1 MYCLLIHLTS
11 NDPRTV
17 QVFLSKRP
25 LQIGFR
31 ATTNNNISTYNNTN
45 LHNIHDFLKAQEEE
59 LVAAV
64 GLSDEEIGVPVGAAK
79 GIACTNRFGDDVGD
93 AIATHWRQE
102 LEGLGLDWSQT
113 GNQGGA
119 AQTGRE
125 DRHKGRAHRIFS

>member
-45 LHNIHDFLKAQEEE
+45 LHNIHDFLKAQT
-59 LVAAV
+59 
-64 GLSDEEIGVPVGAAK
+64 EISTKHICSTV
-79 GIACTNRFGDDVGD
+79 
-93 AIATHWRQE
+93 
-102 LEGLGLDWSQT
+102 EGLRVQL
-113 GNQGGA
+113 
-119 AQTGRE
+119 
-125 DRHKGRAHRIFS
+125 F